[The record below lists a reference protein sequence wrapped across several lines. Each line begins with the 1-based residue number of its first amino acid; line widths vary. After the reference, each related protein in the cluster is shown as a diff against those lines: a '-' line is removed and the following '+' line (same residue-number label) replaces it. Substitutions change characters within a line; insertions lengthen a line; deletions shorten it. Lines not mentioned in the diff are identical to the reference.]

1 MDSPTIHQ
9 LRVKRLARRCAY
21 SSSAA
26 CHCMAESE
34 SVVGAQCTVP
44 SSVPSTSADR
54 SAVLVT
60 PKLVHGAAWSRPAN
74 VQVGEHELPANT
86 CGLSEICMVIGILVR
101 VGDVEHKLPFDSW
114 IAHQHRNLQAQP
126 SRRGPEV
133 LSPVRNL

>member
-1 MDSPTIHQ
+1 
-9 LRVKRLARRCAY
+9 
-21 SSSAA
+21 
-26 CHCMAESE
+26 MAESE

-86 CGLSEICMVIGILVR
+86 CGLSEICMAIGILVR
-101 VGDVEHKLPFDSW
+101 VGDVGGWNAFALLP
-114 IAHQHRNLQAQP
+114 
-126 SRRGPEV
+126 PEV